1 MPPDDWRNLPTPL
14 GDRPPSRRA
23 QVSRPH
29 FRPIQPIVDSP
40 HEQAVI
46 DAGYPWVRTNPL
58 VPTWMSPGADPR
70 SIGRVPHKLN
80 WHGHH
85 GVNTHLIVEGDLTL
99 LKPKKMF
106 GQDHIA
112 AVTLST
118 DLGTPKELSV
128 APDEIYLG
136 TTQQACKFVEGHR
149 CLSPTSAHR
158 VRKFQDFPFY
168 HLKTLNISPN
178 SCYAAYPGTFRQA
191 AARGTGIFSFFIPI
205 PRIFLNFLLQ

>member
-1 MPPDDWRNLPTPL
+1 MSSFQSPSDDWRSLPTLPE
-14 GDRPPSRRA
+14 DRPPSRRS
-23 QVSRPH
+23 QVPRTH

-58 VPTWMSPGADPR
+58 MPTWMSPGADPR
-70 SIGRVPHKLN
+70 SNPIPDRLA

-99 LKPKKMF
+99 MKPKKMF
-106 GQDHIA
+106 GQNHVA

-118 DLGTPKELSV
+118 DLGAPKELSV
-128 APDEIYLG
+128 APDEVYLG

-149 CLSPTSAHR
+149 CLSPRSAHR
-158 VRKFQDFPFY
+158 VRKFQRFLFHCLRTPEY
-168 HLKTLNISPN
+168 QPS
-178 SCYAAYPGTFRQA
+178 SCYTTCPEAFRQA
-191 AARGTGIFSFFIPI
+191 AA
-205 PRIFLNFLLQ
+205 